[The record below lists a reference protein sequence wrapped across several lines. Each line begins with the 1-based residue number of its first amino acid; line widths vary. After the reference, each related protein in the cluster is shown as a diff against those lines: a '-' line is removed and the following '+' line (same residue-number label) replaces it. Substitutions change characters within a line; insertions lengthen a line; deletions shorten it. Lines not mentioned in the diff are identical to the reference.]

1 MTALVQRIPPPA
13 TRNPFLFYTYVLPEG
28 AIRSGPN
35 REAIVHA
42 EVISGVSAA
51 DAALKAAYT
60 AVRRGFTEH
69 AKPVRVIAETFIDT
83 LHDGETW
90 TRFDGT
96 VTPTGRTFNR

>member
-1 MTALVQRIPPPA
+1 MTAIVQRIPTPA

-28 AIRSGPN
+28 DDG
-35 REAIVHA
+35 IVHA

-60 AVRRGFTEH
+60 AVRRGLTEH

-83 LHDGETW
+83 LNDGVTL
-90 TRFDGT
+90 TRFDDT
-96 VTPTGRTFNR
+96 VTPTGHTFNR